1 VTIDRSRVVHDAP
14 LIGPPHADSSA
25 VDAASDAFFDFIDA
39 TRVDRIVL
47 SPHAQG
53 LIAAGLAVR
62 AFLLDRV
69 DEIRQRIA
77 LGNGRWLVFES
88 GIYGVRY

>member
-1 VTIDRSRVVHDAP
+1 MTIDGSRVAHDAP
-14 LIGPPHADSSA
+14 PIGPPHAGA
-25 VDAASDAFFDFIDA
+25 TGIDAASDPYVDPIDA
-39 TRVDRIVL
+39 MRIDRIAL
-47 SPHAQG
+47 SPRAHA

-62 AFLLDRV
+62 AFLLERV

-88 GIYGVRY
+88 GIYGVRC